1 VGTGEQ
7 SARQYAIMKDLVFR
21 NPRIGPAIV
30 KPLIEIDQQ
39 LLAQQKG
46 QLEFQSKA
54 MDLIAQGAAAVEAQ
68 PPEARAEAYGQWR
81 NVLMQ
86 RGIPGVAQQLPE
98 QYDPQRVAALGTQ
111 ARTAKERID
120 QQREQ
125 HQLEINAYDK
135 ETERLKLG
143 EVGIHS
149 GAFRDTPYYKN
160 PFAAER
166 LQREGG
172 GAPGGAGARLPQ
184 VGGPSTPAV
193 APYRAA
199 QEAELKDYVTQG
211 SEARKV
217 HVALDEAERLMQEGV
232 YDQSKGLTLA
242 IETYRRL
249 GPNFKDWPGA
259 AEWDEAKLA
268 KTARLRQIGY
278 EVKLARTKLGAGTSD
293 AEGRAFSEAA
303 GNIENG
309 QPLEMTRQAIGSLR
323 KFADTALTATNEAM
337 QNARGDVRA
346 PVQGRNTGGVR
357 PVTRYTDADV
367 QAAVAQANAGGKRN
381 LTPQQIEQY
390 FQSKGMVRGN

>member
-1 VGTGEQ
+1 
-7 SARQYAIMKDLVFR
+7 MKDLVFR

-149 GAFRDTPYYKN
+149 GAFRDTPYYKIRSPQN
-160 PFAAER
+160 GCSVRAGA
-166 LQREGG
+166 LQGSRRTAPASGRAKHPCR
-172 GAPGGAGARLPQ
+172 GAVPGGAR
-184 VGGPSTPAV
+184 GGI
-193 APYRAA
+193 
-199 QEAELKDYVTQG
+199 
-211 SEARKV
+211 
-217 HVALDEAERLMQEGV
+217 
-232 YDQSKGLTLA
+232 KGLCH
-242 IETYRRL
+242 
-249 GPNFKDWPGA
+249 
-259 AEWDEAKLA
+259 
-268 KTARLRQIGY
+268 ARQ
-278 EVKLARTKLGAGTSD
+278 
-293 AEGRAFSEAA
+293 
-303 GNIENG
+303 
-309 QPLEMTRQAIGSLR
+309 
-323 KFADTALTATNEAM
+323 
-337 QNARGDVRA
+337 
-346 PVQGRNTGGVR
+346 
-357 PVTRYTDADV
+357 
-367 QAAVAQANAGGKRN
+367 
-381 LTPQQIEQY
+381 
-390 FQSKGMVRGN
+390 